1 MARTA
6 LSDEELGRLLSLLK
20 GADSVELKL
29 TVPKVTTARR
39 LPRSAWTRCR
49 PRSARCSSS
58 TSGADPLARTSLQSS
73 PRCST

>member
-29 TVPKVTTARR
+29 TVPEGDY
-39 LPRSAWTRCR
+39 RSAV
-49 PRSARCSSS
+49 AAL
-58 TSGADPLARTSLQSS
+58 GMDSLQAQIRQVFFFDIRS
-73 PRCST
+73 